1 MEGAQETGGKRKQQI
16 ESTLC
21 LSVEGSREMGW
32 YLEEEVGL
40 NGERGHQLR
49 VGMERR
55 RDEIPTEPPLS
66 HCGEERMQPTEVSSI
81 VVLGQT
87 FYLEKGIA

>member
-1 MEGAQETGGKRKQQI
+1 
-16 ESTLC
+16 
-21 LSVEGSREMGW
+21 MGRH
-32 YLEEEVGL
+32 LEEEVGL

-49 VGMERR
+49 VRMERR
-55 RDEIPTEPPLS
+55 RDETATEPPLG

>member
-1 MEGAQETGGKRKQQI
+1 
-16 ESTLC
+16 
-21 LSVEGSREMGW
+21 MGW
-32 YLEEEVGL
+32 HLEEEVGL

-49 VGMERR
+49 VGM
-55 RDEIPTEPPLS
+55 DEIPTEPPLG